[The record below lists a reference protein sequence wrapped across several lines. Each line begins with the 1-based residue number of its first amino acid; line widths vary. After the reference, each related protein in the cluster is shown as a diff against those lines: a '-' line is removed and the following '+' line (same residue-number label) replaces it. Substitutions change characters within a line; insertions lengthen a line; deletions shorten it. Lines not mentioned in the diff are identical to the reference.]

1 MLKWW
6 AVFVC
11 IWVISVLELIVPRW
25 GKNIPAVSEA
35 VMVDL
40 EQVCH
45 NVQLLDP
52 DPFFSRPHL
61 WCKSIHKFGV
71 NLRLTVCTGCSF
83 HFSFYW
89 FSFDQFQCYFKSLLY
104 FNGIFQ
110 MSVNKMTRA
119 SAGKQQL
126 YNTTVLVLLLLFI
139 LNSVNK
145 MFVTPSFSF
154 RFFIHSGKL
163 WNLNS

>member
-11 IWVISVLELIVPRW
+11 IWVVSVLELIVPRW

-61 WCKSIHKFGV
+61 WCNSIHKFGV
-71 NLRLTVCTGCSF
+71 NLTVLSVLAACFTSAFIGLVLISF
-83 HFSFYW
+83 SVILSHYYIN
-89 FSFDQFQCYFKSLLY
+89 D
-104 FNGIFQ
+104 IFQ